1 MAGLKILF
9 TNRALVRRSGTEL
22 YIRDVATSLLRRG
35 HTPLVYAPRV
45 GGIGEELRRATI
57 PVVDDLSRL
66 SGPPDIIH
74 GQHHV
79 EAMTALLHFPG
90 VPAVHFCHGWMPWEE
105 TPPLFPRIL
114 RYVAVDDTCR
124 DRLLWEHGI
133 PDQRVTVC
141 LNFVDLERFQPRP
154 PLPERP
160 RKALVFSNYASDST
174 HVEAVRKVCAQAGL
188 QVDVVGHASG
198 APTSEPETLLS
209 QYDLVFAKARC
220 ALEAMAVG
228 AAVILYDAAGAGPM
242 VTSAELSRLRRLNFG
257 IRAQTGEARPEV
269 LLQEIR
275 RYDAADAAEVSRR
288 IRSEAG
294 REQAVDSLES
304 IYQEVLAEWR
314 AHGPADPNAE
324 GPAAAA
330 YLRLVLERSRDQQ
343 EVLTH
348 ALEQVSDSTVERL
361 RRRLIKLPIIA
372 PVARRVLRRLAR

>member
-35 HTPLVYAPRV
+35 HTPLVYASRL
-45 GGIGEELRRATI
+45 GGMAEELRRATI
-57 PVVDDLSRL
+57 PVVEDLNRL
-66 SGPPDIIH
+66 SAPPDLIH

-105 TPPLFPRIL
+105 TPPLFPRVL

-133 PDQRVTVC
+133 PDQRLTVC
-141 LNFVDLERFQPRP
+141 LNFVDLERFQSRT

-160 RKALVFSNYASDST
+160 QRALVFSNYASDST
-174 HVEAVRKVCAQAGL
+174 HVGAVRKACAQVGL
-188 QVDVVGHASG
+188 DLDVVGHASG
-198 APTSEPETLLS
+198 TPTTEPEALLG
-209 QYDLVFAKARC
+209 QYDLVFGKARC

-228 AAVILYDAAGAGPM
+228 AAVILCDAAGAGPM

-257 IRAQTGEARPEV
+257 IRAQTGAPRADD
-269 LLQEIR
+269 LLREIR

-294 REQAVDSLES
+294 REEAVDKLES

-314 AHGPADPNAE
+314 AHGPVDPGAE
-324 GPAAAA
+324 GRAAAA

-361 RRRLIKLPIIA
+361 RRRLIRLPIIA